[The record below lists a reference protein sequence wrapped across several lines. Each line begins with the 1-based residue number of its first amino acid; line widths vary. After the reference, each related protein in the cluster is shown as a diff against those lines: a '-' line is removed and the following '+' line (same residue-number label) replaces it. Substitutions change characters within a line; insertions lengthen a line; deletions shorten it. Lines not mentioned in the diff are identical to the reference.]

1 MSEQCEEIKQMLEET
16 GFIKNLDREL
26 QDKLVTY
33 MKVEDFKAGDVVF
46 NERDKGDKIY
56 LVDAGQIAIKKSI
69 DWAQGREL
77 IIDFCDPGDF
87 FGEMAIIE
95 NLTRSA
101 RAEATE
107 DSRLLVI
114 DGEIFL
120 ELMRDNPAEFTKLLF
135 SMIRILSNRLRNT
148 HMKLITIYEIG
159 NVLSG
164 EIPMT
169 EMASRILDTM
179 LISMELKDGALLIF
193 NPFSGLLEF
202 GALRGVSPIHPEM
215 RGIALSGVLRQ
226 IMEKGQCTE
235 IDGTFVDE
243 NLRSLLGLNSQ
254 VSWLL
259 IAPMKEEQQP
269 IGFVILMKKDDYTPF
284 NKGQILLM
292 SAIAKQIALEVM
304 TSRTREE
311 NTARQKFRRVYFKD
325 VI

>member
-1 MSEQCEEIKQMLEET
+1 MSAQCEEIKQMLEET

-26 QDKLVTY
+26 QDKLVAY

-120 ELMRDNPAEFTKLLF
+120 ELMRDSPAEFTKLLF

-202 GALRGVSPIHPEM
+202 GALRGVSPIHPET

-226 IMEKGQCTE
+226 VMEKGQCAE
-235 IDGTFVDE
+235 VDGTFIDE
-243 NLRSLLGLNSQ
+243 NIRSLLGLNNHP
-254 VSWLL
+254 SWLL

-269 IGFVILMKKDDYTPF
+269 IGFVILMKKDDFTPF
-284 NKGQILLM
+284 SKGQTLLM